1 LTNATDIAN
10 LPGCGNKIGSVFKEY
25 SRHGTIAEYEHLKSS
40 NEFQTLKLF
49 WGVWGCGPHTARQ
62 WYFDRGWRS
71 LDDIIEQG
79 WDSISRVQ
87 QIGIKYYEEFNEHKI
102 SRAEVDEIGKIV
114 GDASQVVAPGTVYEI
129 CGGYRRGK
137 SESGDCDIIISNPR
151 PHATLHLCIGLVKVL
166 EERGYIT
173 HTLTIST
180 ATSDRDENPKIS
192 LRQKPALGERGGY
205 GLDSLDKALVV
216 FLLPK
221 DSPFY
226 TGIHRRVDLIIA
238 PWRAWGTAIAGWTV
252 SSINSLAYHRV
263 EPPSNEICDYG
274 RRRKRT

>member
-1 LTNATDIAN
+1 M
-10 LPGCGNKIGSVFKEY
+10 
-25 SRHGTIAEYEHLKSS
+25 
-40 NEFQTLKLF
+40 KLF

-71 LDDIIEQG
+71 LDDVIDQG

-87 QIGIKYYEEFNEHKI
+87 QIGIKYYDEFNERKI
-102 SRAEVDEIGKIV
+102 SRPEVEEIGKIV
-114 GDASQVVAPGTVYEI
+114 GDACQAVAPGTVYEI

-137 SESGDCDIIISNPR
+137 SESGDVDIIISNPK
-151 PHATLHLCIGLVKVL
+151 PHATMNFCIGLVKVL

-180 ATSDRDENPKIS
+180 ATSDREENPKIS
-192 LRQKPALGERGGY
+192 LKQRPPLGEPGGY

-216 FLLPK
+216 FLLPE
-221 DSPFY
+221 DSPFH

-238 PWRAWGTAIAGWTV
+238 PWRAWGTAIVGWTV
-252 SSINSLAYHRV
+252 RTHKNCANSRV
-263 EPPSNEICDYG
+263 EQPSSEMCVYG
-274 RRRKRT
+274 QRRKRN